1 MEFFSKKTTH
11 LTEILPQ
18 SVSRCPIENSH
29 TKLCQDAKS
38 CMGSFLLGL
47 AQHGI
52 NYFIYFLVETH
63 LIIYSYI

>member
-18 SVSRCPIENSH
+18 SISRYPIENSH
-29 TKLCQDAKS
+29 TKLCQDAKI
-38 CMGSFLLGL
+38 CMGSFLPGL
-47 AQHGI
+47 AQHRI
-52 NYFIYFLVETH
+52 NYFIYFLLETR